1 MSACWQD
8 EARLR
13 WLFLDL
19 NSYFASVEQQEDP
32 RLRGKPVIVVPV
44 LADSTCAIAA
54 SYEAKAYGIRTGT
67 RVGDAKR
74 MCPGLIC
81 VEARHEVYVD
91 YHHRIIDEVDRHVHV
106 TKVCSVDE
114 VACELVGPDRLTANA
129 LALASRIKHGI
140 AARIGTCL
148 RSSIGLAPSQLLAK
162 IASDLE
168 KPDGLTLIG
177 ADCLPGPLFGLALT
191 DLPGIGRKMERRLAA
206 GSVRSIA
213 DFWHLSPRRARSIWG
228 GIGGEHFWYGL
239 HGVDP
244 PERATQRHSISHSQV
259 LAPDLRSGAS
269 AFAVARRLLAK
280 AASRLRRMD
289 YRAGVIGLD
298 IRLERGGSI
307 DMHRRV
313 PLTQDSFALL
323 AAFNRLQTQA
333 ARALQGARVRKIGV
347 ALAELGPCASDQPD
361 LFGWT
366 PASGENPRAA
376 PLPRARPAQ
385 RPLWARYRAVRHR
398 SAPAA
403 PWRGQDRLQPHS
415 RPGRVPGMNHRAAI
429 RTRIAK
435 DTILP

>member
-1 MSACWQD
+1 MSAPWQD

-19 NSYFASVEQQEDP
+19 NSYFASVEQQEDS

-44 LADSTCAIAA
+44 MTDSTCAIAA

-67 RVGDAKR
+67 RVADAKR

-81 VEARHEVYVD
+81 VEARHETYVD

-129 LALASRIKHGI
+129 LALASRIKQGI
-140 AARIGTCL
+140 AAQIGPCL

-177 ADCLPGPLFGLALT
+177 AHRLPGPLFGLTLT
-191 DLPGIGRKMERRLAA
+191 DLPGIGRKMERRLGAS
-206 GSVRSIA
+206 GVRSIA
-213 DFWHLSPRRARSIWG
+213 DFWHLTPRRARSVWG
-228 GIGGEHFWYGL
+228 GIGGEQFWYGL

-244 PERATQRHSISHSQV
+244 PETATRRHSVSHSQV

-289 YRAGVIGLD
+289 TRAGLIGLA

-307 DMHRRV
+307 DMQGRV

-323 AAFNRLQTQA
+323 AAFKRLQAQA
-333 ARALQGARVRKIGV
+333 SRTLGVARVRKIGV
-347 ALAELGPCASDQPD
+347 VLAELSPCAGDQPD

-366 PASGENPRAA
+366 PASCENPRA
-376 PLPRARPAQ
+376 LRLSRALDR
-385 RPLWARYRAVRHR
+385 LNARYGRDTVLVGIAPNLSRHSGAKIAFNRIPDRAEFRE
-398 SAPAA
+398 
-403 PWRGQDRLQPHS
+403 
-415 RPGRVPGMNHRAAI
+415 
-429 RTRIAK
+429 
-435 DTILP
+435 